1 VELTAVG
8 RDFVR
13 KARTLLDDLDAMLMG
28 VRDVAANRWGQVT
41 LACIPSTVHYFL
53 PAVLRQYHARFPRIR
68 VRIIDESANE
78 VLSAVV
84 HGEAELGLAI
94 TGSDEPT
101 IDFEALLTEP
111 FVAACHRDHP
121 LARQRSVTWA
131 ELGNHDFMT
140 VDKASGNRLVLD
152 LALASKRERP
162 QACFEVR
169 HVSALVGFVE
179 SGLGVAAVPRLSM
192 PRKGHPAL
200 VSVPLD
206 QATRALAVAWGGTP
220 ARDVASGGAKA
231 GREPQNARGAQ
242 REGEV
247 KRCGVRPDAWG
258 ARQTSAGMWTLPP
271 SNGRA
276 VRTMPARSNVGCGSC
291 GAQRMRITVS
301 SLPAGCSIATA
312 PGWSSSWRATA
323 CATVPGMF
331 AAAPMQSA
339 PVTAYAEW
347 QFHGTK

>member
-1 VELTAVG
+1 MSMNFDLGDLRAFIAVAELASFRAAAEAIHLSQPALSRRVDKLEDALGVRLFDRDTRNVELTAVG

-13 KARTLLDDLDAMLMG
+13 KARTLLDDLEAMLMG

-53 PAVLRQYHARFPRIR
+53 PTVLRQYHARFPRIR

-101 IDFEALLTEP
+101 IDFEPLLTEA
-111 FVAACHRDHP
+111 FVAACHRDHA
-121 LARQRSVTWA
+121 LARHRSVTWA
-131 ELGNHDFMT
+131 ELREYDFMT

-152 LALASKRERP
+152 LALANKRERP

-169 HVSALVGFVE
+169 HVSTLVGFVE

-200 VSVPLD
+200 VSVPIVEPEV
-206 QATRALAVAWGGTP
+206 TRTVGLIKRRGRSLSPGAEHLHEMLRVVARKHAP
-220 ARDVASGGAKA
+220 A
-231 GREPQNARGAQ
+231 ARNG
-242 REGEV
+242 
-247 KRCGVRPDAWG
+247 KRA
-258 ARQTSAGMWTLPP
+258 
-271 SNGRA
+271 A
-276 VRTMPARSNVGCGSC
+276 VRG
-291 GAQRMRITVS
+291 
-301 SLPAGCSIATA
+301 
-312 PGWSSSWRATA
+312 
-323 CATVPGMF
+323 
-331 AAAPMQSA
+331 
-339 PVTAYAEW
+339 
-347 QFHGTK
+347 